1 MKQRSLAAMS
11 LLVLGLAGGMTG
23 VARAADD
30 GYIDGIYQCEVMLE
44 GKKSSAFLSLN
55 GRKDGKT
62 VYLVHAD
69 GRSVSGLYGYG
80 LGLVSGQ
87 TFDGNTSFGKRF
99 SFAVEF
105 LDTGDADGLETVRL
119 KGSVGMP
126 GSNGK
131 AVNAYVDCKSVW

>member
-1 MKQRSLAAMS
+1 MTKRSLAATS
-11 LLVLGLAGGMTG
+11 LLLWGLAAGG
-23 VARAADD
+23 VQAADD

-69 GRSVSGLYGYG
+69 GQSGSGLYGYG

-87 TFDGNTSFGKRF
+87 TFDGNTSFNKRF
-99 SFAVEF
+99 SLAIEF

-119 KGSVGMP
+119 KGTVGMP
-126 GSNGK
+126 GSSGK